1 MATSSSPY
9 GLRPIRRAD
18 GMPYAGATTEYQ
30 IATAYG
36 TNIYTGSIVI
46 MTAAGTIAIS
56 TASGADITTN
66 NYGGNPMGALG
77 VFMGC
82 EYVNAEG
89 QLIHNNYFPTG
100 TVNGGDNI
108 KAKVCDD
115 PHMLFQAQLATGGGA
130 LTIVGNNA
138 ILNAV
143 QATGTGSTTTGIS
156 NTALSNTTQTTV
168 AGLRIVQHVSPLTD
182 DFPDVLVRFTA
193 EGHTYTQS
201 SSVGI

>member
-1 MATSSSPY
+1 MATASSPY
-9 GLRPIRRAD
+9 GLVPIRRAD
-18 GMPYAGATTEYQ
+18 GLPYAGATTEYQ
-30 IATAYG
+30 IASAYG

-56 TASGADITTN
+56 TATGADITTN
-66 NYGGNPMGALG
+66 NFGGNPMGALG

-82 EYVNAEG
+82 EYVNTEG
-89 QLIHNNYFPTG
+89 QVVHSNYFPTG
-100 TVNGGDNI
+100 TVNGGNTI
-108 KAKVCDD
+108 SAKVCDD
-115 PHMLFQAQLATGGGA
+115 PHMLFQAQMATGGGA

-143 QATGTGSTTTGIS
+143 QSTSTGSTATGKS
-156 NTALSNTTQTTV
+156 NTALSSTTQTTV
-168 AGLRIVQHVSPLTD
+168 AGLRVVQHVSPLTD
-182 DFPDVLVRFTA
+182 DFVDVLVRFTA